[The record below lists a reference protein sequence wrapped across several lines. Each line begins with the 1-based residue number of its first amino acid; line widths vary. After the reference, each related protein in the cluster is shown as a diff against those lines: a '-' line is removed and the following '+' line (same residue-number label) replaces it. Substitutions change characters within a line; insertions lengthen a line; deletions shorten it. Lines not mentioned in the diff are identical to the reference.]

1 MSSNYKKNGYGQ
13 DLNLL
18 LDLHSLRVDI
28 LQEAGAELKIL
39 IWVPL
44 TLVSSD
50 PPLVSAMCWKWDLP
64 CRITGATDLNY
75 LTSLF
80 KGICRIFLKL
90 IKRNKETRAKLEDV
104 NMKCKR
110 LVLETRA
117 RASTDCGPKIC
128 LDTTAQETWNWSCQK
143 RKLDVAGRC
152 LEIM

>member
-50 PPLVSAMCWKWDLP
+50 PPLVSAMCWK
-64 CRITGATDLNY
+64 
-75 LTSLF
+75 
-80 KGICRIFLKL
+80 
-90 IKRNKETRAKLEDV
+90 
-104 NMKCKR
+104 
-110 LVLETRA
+110 
-117 RASTDCGPKIC
+117 
-128 LDTTAQETWNWSCQK
+128 
-143 RKLDVAGRC
+143 
-152 LEIM
+152 